1 MRNKRKRASGAGRK
15 VHFSDIISKMKQWLS
30 IERACGN
37 RISKQDFLAEFLGRL
52 QLAANELRN
61 KAQIAETTALEG

>member
-1 MRNKRKRASGAGRK
+1 
-15 VHFSDIISKMKQWLS
+15 MKQWLS

-52 QLAANELRN
+52 QLAA
-61 KAQIAETTALEG
+61 QIAETTALEG

>member
-1 MRNKRKRASGAGRK
+1 
-15 VHFSDIISKMKQWLS
+15 MKQWLS
-30 IERACGN
+30 IERACGD